1 MFKESIHLELKK
13 EYVKDI
19 LKTVI
24 AFANTSGGKIYIGI
38 DDDGKVL
45 GVQKLDTD
53 ILKLSN
59 SIRDSIKPDITLFTS
74 ILVEKI
80 DGKDVIVVDVQ
91 KGVSSPYYLTDKGIR
106 PSGVYVRQGASSVP
120 ATDVAI
126 LKMIRDTD
134 GDNFEELRSLNQN
147 LDFDFLKKEFE
158 DANIKL
164 EHSQMRTFNIIDE
177 DGLYTNL
184 GLLLSEQCP
193 HTIKAAVFE
202 GSTKE
207 IFKDRFE
214 FSGSL
219 LKQMKDVYSFL
230 NRNNRTNS
238 EITGLKRTDTREYPE
253 IALREA
259 LLNSIVHKEYSY
271 SSSTLISVFDD
282 KIEIVTIGGLTI
294 GGLTKGLSEDD
305 IMLGV
310 SILRNK
316 NLANIFYRL
325 KLIEAYGTGIPK
337 IIESYNEYNVKP
349 KIEIS
354 SNAFKIT
361 LPNTLKEKSSSKLEK
376 NLSDKEYLIVNML
389 KENEYIKRTDIEK
402 NLSISSSMAI
412 KLLRNMVENSIIEKL
427 GKGKN
432 VIYRLK

>member
-45 GVQKLDTD
+45 GAQRLDTD

-91 KGVSSPYYLTDKGIR
+91 KGASSPYYLTDKGIR

-120 ATDVAI
+120 ATDAAI

-158 DANIKL
+158 NSNIKL

-230 NRNNRTNS
+230 NRYNRTNS

-253 IALREA
+253 IAIREA

-271 SSSTLISVFDD
+271 SSSTLISIFDD
-282 KIEIVTIGGLTI
+282 KIEIVTI

-310 SILRNK
+310 SILRNR

-361 LPNTLKEKSSSKLEK
+361 LPNTLKEKSSSKFEN

>member
-120 ATDVAI
+120 ATDSSI

-164 EHSQMRTFNIIDE
+164 EHSQMKTFNIIDE

-230 NRNNRTNS
+230 NRYNRTNS

-282 KIEIVTIGGLTI
+282 KIEIVTIGGLT
-294 GGLTKGLSEDD
+294 KGLNEDD

-310 SILRNK
+310 SILRNR

-361 LPNTLKEKSSSKLEK
+361 LPNTLKEKSISKLEK

-412 KLLRNMVENSIIEKL
+412 KLLRNMVDNSIIEKL

>member
-19 LKTVI
+19 LKTVV

-38 DDDGKVL
+38 DDEGKVL
-45 GVQKLDTD
+45 GVERLDTD

-74 ILVEKI
+74 IFVEKI
-80 DGKDVIVVDVQ
+80 DSKDVIVVDVQ
-91 KGVSSPYYLTDKGIR
+91 KGASSPYYLADKGLR
-106 PSGVYVRQGASSVP
+106 PSGVYVRHGASSVP
-120 ATDVAI
+120 ATDAAI

-164 EHSQMRTFNIIDE
+164 EYSQMRTFNIIDE

-230 NRNNRTNS
+230 NRYNRTNS

-253 IALREA
+253 IAIREA

-271 SSSTLISVFDD
+271 SSSTLISIFDD
-282 KIEIVTIGGLTI
+282 KIEIVTI

-310 SILRNK
+310 SILRNR

-361 LPNTLKEKSSSKLEK
+361 LPNTLKEKSSSKFEN

-402 NLSISSSMAI
+402 NLSVSSSMAI

-432 VIYRLK
+432 VIYKLK

>member
-45 GVQKLDTD
+45 GVQRLDTD

-120 ATDVAI
+120 ATDSSI

-147 LDFDFLKKEFE
+147 LDFVFLKKEFE

-164 EHSQMRTFNIIDE
+164 EHSQMKTFNIIDE

-230 NRNNRTNS
+230 NRYNRTNS

-253 IALREA
+253 IAIREA

-282 KIEIVTIGGLTI
+282 KIEIVTIGGLT
-294 GGLTKGLSEDD
+294 KGLNEDD

-310 SILRNK
+310 SILRNR

>member
-45 GVQKLDTD
+45 GVQRLDTD

-91 KGVSSPYYLTDKGIR
+91 KGASSPYYLTDKGIR

-120 ATDVAI
+120 ATDAAI

-147 LDFDFLKKEFE
+147 LDFVFLKKEFE

-219 LKQMKDVYSFL
+219 LKQMKNVYSFL
-230 NRNNRTNS
+230 NRYNRTNS

-282 KIEIVTIGGLTI
+282 KIEIVTIGGLT
-294 GGLTKGLSEDD
+294 KGLNEDD

-310 SILRNK
+310 SILRNR

-361 LPNTLKEKSSSKLEK
+361 LPNTLKEKSISKLEK

-412 KLLRNMVENSIIEKL
+412 KLLRNMVDNSIIEKL

>member
-24 AFANTSGGKIYIGI
+24 DFANTSGGKIYIGI

-120 ATDVAI
+120 ATDSSI

-147 LDFDFLKKEFE
+147 LDCVFLKKEFE

-202 GSTKE
+202 GSTKA

-230 NRNNRTNS
+230 NRYNRTNS

-253 IALREA
+253 IAIREA

-282 KIEIVTIGGLTI
+282 KIEIVTIGGLT
-294 GGLTKGLSEDD
+294 KGLSEDD

-310 SILRNK
+310 SILRNR

-412 KLLRNMVENSIIEKL
+412 KLLRNMVDNSIIEKL

>member
-45 GVQKLDTD
+45 GAQRLDTD

-91 KGVSSPYYLTDKGIR
+91 KGASSPYYLTDKGIR

-120 ATDVAI
+120 ATDAAI

-158 DANIKL
+158 DSNIKL

-230 NRNNRTNS
+230 NRYNRTNS
-238 EITGLKRTDTREYPE
+238 EITGLKRTDTREFPE
-253 IALREA
+253 IAIREA

-271 SSSTLISVFDD
+271 SSSTLISIFDD
-282 KIEIVTIGGLTI
+282 KIEIVTI

-310 SILRNK
+310 SILRNR
-316 NLANIFYRL
+316 NLANIFYLL

-361 LPNTLKEKSSSKLEK
+361 LPNTLKEKSSSKFEN

>member
-120 ATDVAI
+120 ATDSSI

-147 LDFDFLKKEFE
+147 LDFVFLKKEFE

-230 NRNNRTNS
+230 NRYNRTNS

-253 IALREA
+253 IAIREA

-282 KIEIVTIGGLTI
+282 KIEIVTIGGLT
-294 GGLTKGLSEDD
+294 KGLSEDD

-310 SILRNK
+310 SILRNR

-361 LPNTLKEKSSSKLEK
+361 LPNTLKEKSISKLEK

-412 KLLRNMVENSIIEKL
+412 KLLRNMVDNSIIEKL

>member
-45 GVQKLDTD
+45 GVQRLDTD

-80 DGKDVIVVDVQ
+80 DSNDVIVVDVQ
-91 KGVSSPYYLTDKGIR
+91 KGASSPYYLTDKGIR

-120 ATDVAI
+120 ATDAAI

-158 DANIKL
+158 DSNIKL

-230 NRNNRTNS
+230 NRYNRTNS

-282 KIEIVTIGGLTI
+282 KIEIVTIGGLT
-294 GGLTKGLSEDD
+294 KGLSEDD

-310 SILRNK
+310 SILRNR

-361 LPNTLKEKSSSKLEK
+361 LPNTLKEKSISKLEK

>member
-80 DGKDVIVVDVQ
+80 DSKDVIVVDVQ
-91 KGVSSPYYLTDKGIR
+91 KGASSPYYLTDKGIR

-120 ATDVAI
+120 ATDAAI

-230 NRNNRTNS
+230 NRYNRTNS

-282 KIEIVTIGGLTI
+282 KIEIVTIGGLT
-294 GGLTKGLSEDD
+294 KGLSEDD

-310 SILRNK
+310 SILRNR

-361 LPNTLKEKSSSKLEK
+361 LPNTLKEKSISKLEK

-412 KLLRNMVENSIIEKL
+412 KLLRNMVDNLVIEKI

>member
-91 KGVSSPYYLTDKGIR
+91 KGASSPYYLTDKGIR

-147 LDFDFLKKEFE
+147 LDFVFLKKEFE

-230 NRNNRTNS
+230 NRYNRTNS

-282 KIEIVTIGGLTI
+282 KIEIVTIGGLT
-294 GGLTKGLSEDD
+294 KGLSEDD

-310 SILRNK
+310 SILRNR

-361 LPNTLKEKSSSKLEK
+361 LPNTLIEKSISKLEK

-412 KLLRNMVENSIIEKL
+412 KLLRNMVDNLVIEKI

>member
-45 GVQKLDTD
+45 GVQRLDTD

-80 DGKDVIVVDVQ
+80 DSSDVIVVDVQ
-91 KGVSSPYYLTDKGIR
+91 KGASSPYYLTDKGIR

-120 ATDVAI
+120 ATDAAI

-230 NRNNRTNS
+230 NRYNRTNS

-282 KIEIVTIGGLTI
+282 KIEIVTIGGLT
-294 GGLTKGLSEDD
+294 KGLSEDD

-310 SILRNK
+310 SILRNR

-361 LPNTLKEKSSSKLEK
+361 LPNTLKEKSISKLEK

-402 NLSISSSMAI
+402 SLSISSSMAI
-412 KLLRNMVENSIIEKL
+412 KLLRNMVDNSIIEKL

>member
-80 DGKDVIVVDVQ
+80 DSNDVIVVDVQ
-91 KGVSSPYYLTDKGIR
+91 KGASSPYYLTDKGIR

-202 GSTKE
+202 GSTKA

-230 NRNNRTNS
+230 NRYNRTNS

-282 KIEIVTIGGLTI
+282 KIEIVTIGGLT
-294 GGLTKGLSEDD
+294 KGLSEDD

-310 SILRNK
+310 SILRNR

>member
-45 GVQKLDTD
+45 GVQRLDTD

-80 DGKDVIVVDVQ
+80 DSNDVIVVDVQ
-91 KGVSSPYYLTDKGIR
+91 KGASSPYYLTDKGIR

-120 ATDVAI
+120 ATNAAI

-158 DANIKL
+158 DSNIKL

-230 NRNNRTNS
+230 NRSNRTNS

-282 KIEIVTIGGLTI
+282 KIEIVTI

-361 LPNTLKEKSSSKLEK
+361 LPNTLADKSSAKLEIK
-376 NLSDKEYLIVNML
+376 LSDKEYLIVNML

-412 KLLRNMVENSIIEKL
+412 KLLRNMVDNLVIEKI

>member
-91 KGVSSPYYLTDKGIR
+91 KGASSPYYLTDKGIR
-106 PSGVYVRQGASSVP
+106 PSGVYVRQGDSSVP

-147 LDFDFLKKEFE
+147 LDFVFLKKEFE

-230 NRNNRTNS
+230 NRYNRTNS

-282 KIEIVTIGGLTI
+282 KIEIVTIGGLT
-294 GGLTKGLSEDD
+294 KGLSEDD

-310 SILRNK
+310 SILRNR

-361 LPNTLKEKSSSKLEK
+361 LPNTLKEKSISKLEK

-412 KLLRNMVENSIIEKL
+412 KLLRNMVDNSIIEKL

>member
-45 GVQKLDTD
+45 GVQRLDTD

-80 DGKDVIVVDVQ
+80 NSNDVIVVDVQ
-91 KGVSSPYYLTDKGIR
+91 KGASSPYYLTDKGIR

-120 ATDVAI
+120 ATDAAI

-230 NRNNRTNS
+230 NRYNRTNS

-282 KIEIVTIGGLTI
+282 KIEIVTIGGLT
-294 GGLTKGLSEDD
+294 KGLSEDD

-310 SILRNK
+310 SILRNR

-361 LPNTLKEKSSSKLEK
+361 LPNTLKEKSISKLEK

-412 KLLRNMVENSIIEKL
+412 KLLRNMVDNLVIEKI

>member
-45 GVQKLDTD
+45 GVQRLDTD

-80 DGKDVIVVDVQ
+80 DSNDVIVVDVQ
-91 KGVSSPYYLTDKGIR
+91 KGASSPYYLTDKGIR

-120 ATDVAI
+120 ATDSSI

-147 LDFDFLKKEFE
+147 LDFVFLKKEFE

-230 NRNNRTNS
+230 NRYNRTNS

-253 IALREA
+253 IAIREA

-282 KIEIVTIGGLTI
+282 KIEIVTIGGLT
-294 GGLTKGLSEDD
+294 KGLSEDD

-310 SILRNK
+310 SILRNR

-412 KLLRNMVENSIIEKL
+412 KLLRNMVDNLVIEKI

>member
-91 KGVSSPYYLTDKGIR
+91 KGASSPYYLTDKGIR

-120 ATDVAI
+120 ATDAAI

-230 NRNNRTNS
+230 NRYNRTNS

-282 KIEIVTIGGLTI
+282 KIEIVTI

-361 LPNTLKEKSSSKLEK
+361 LPNTLKEKSISKLEK

-412 KLLRNMVENSIIEKL
+412 KLLRNMVDNSIIEKL

>member
-45 GVQKLDTD
+45 GVQRLDTD

-91 KGVSSPYYLTDKGIR
+91 KGASSPYYLTDKGIR

-120 ATDVAI
+120 ATDAAI

-230 NRNNRTNS
+230 NRYNRTNS

-282 KIEIVTIGGLTI
+282 KIEIVTIGGLT
-294 GGLTKGLSEDD
+294 KGLSEDD

-310 SILRNK
+310 SILRNR

-361 LPNTLKEKSSSKLEK
+361 LPNTLKEKSISKLEK

-412 KLLRNMVENSIIEKL
+412 KLLRNMVDNSIIEKL

-432 VIYRLK
+432 VIYRLT

>member
-45 GVQKLDTD
+45 GVQRLDTD

-80 DGKDVIVVDVQ
+80 DSNDVIVVDVQ
-91 KGVSSPYYLTDKGIR
+91 KGASSPYYLTDKGIR

-120 ATDVAI
+120 ATDATI

-230 NRNNRTNS
+230 NRYNRTNS

-271 SSSTLISVFDD
+271 SNSTLISVFDD
-282 KIEIVTIGGLTI
+282 KIEIVTI

-310 SILRNK
+310 SILRNR

-361 LPNTLKEKSSSKLEK
+361 LPNTLKEKSISKLEK

>member
-80 DGKDVIVVDVQ
+80 DSKDVIVVDVQ
-91 KGVSSPYYLTDKGIR
+91 KGASSPYYLTDKGIR

-230 NRNNRTNS
+230 NRYNRTNS

-282 KIEIVTIGGLTI
+282 KIEIVTIGGLT
-294 GGLTKGLSEDD
+294 KGLSEDD

-310 SILRNK
+310 SILRNR

-361 LPNTLKEKSSSKLEK
+361 LPNTLKEKSISKLEK

-412 KLLRNMVENSIIEKL
+412 KLLRNMVDNSIIEKL

>member
-45 GVQKLDTD
+45 GVQRLDTD

-80 DGKDVIVVDVQ
+80 NSNDVIVVDVQ
-91 KGVSSPYYLTDKGIR
+91 KGASSPYYLTDKGIR

-120 ATDVAI
+120 ATDAAI

-230 NRNNRTNS
+230 NRYNRTNS

-282 KIEIVTIGGLTI
+282 KIEIVTIGGLT
-294 GGLTKGLSEDD
+294 KGLSEDD

-310 SILRNK
+310 SILRNR

-361 LPNTLKEKSSSKLEK
+361 LPNTLADKSSAKLEIK
-376 NLSDKEYLIVNML
+376 LSDKEYLIVNML

>member
-91 KGVSSPYYLTDKGIR
+91 KGASSPYYLTDKGIR

-120 ATDVAI
+120 ATDSSI

-147 LDFDFLKKEFE
+147 LDFVFLKKEFE

-230 NRNNRTNS
+230 NRYNRTNS

-253 IALREA
+253 IAIREA

-282 KIEIVTIGGLTI
+282 KIEIVTIGGLT
-294 GGLTKGLSEDD
+294 KGLNEDD

-361 LPNTLKEKSSSKLEK
+361 LPNTLADKSSAKLEI

-412 KLLRNMVENSIIEKL
+412 KLLRNMVDNLVIEKI

>member
-45 GVQKLDTD
+45 GVQRLDTD

-80 DGKDVIVVDVQ
+80 DSNDVIVVDVQ
-91 KGVSSPYYLTDKGIR
+91 KGASSPYYLTDKGIR

-120 ATDVAI
+120 ATDAAI

-230 NRNNRTNS
+230 NRYNRTNS

-253 IALREA
+253 IAIREA

-282 KIEIVTIGGLTI
+282 KIEIVTIGGLT
-294 GGLTKGLSEDD
+294 KGLSEDD

-310 SILRNK
+310 SILRNR

-361 LPNTLKEKSSSKLEK
+361 LPNTLKEKSISKLEK

-412 KLLRNMVENSIIEKL
+412 KLLRNMVDNLVIEKI

>member
-1 MFKESIHLELKK
+1 MFKESIHIELKK

-38 DDDGKVL
+38 DDDGNLL
-45 GVQKLDTD
+45 GVQRIDND

-74 ILVEKI
+74 IFVEKI
-80 DGKDVIVVDVQ
+80 DSKDIIVVDVQ
-91 KGVSSPYYLTDKGIR
+91 KGASSPYYLSEKGIR

-120 ATDVAI
+120 ATDAAI

-134 GDNFEELRSLNQN
+134 GDNFEDLRSLNQN

-230 NRNNRTNS
+230 NRYNRTNS
-238 EITGLKRTDTREYPE
+238 EITGLRRTDKREYPE
-253 IALREA
+253 IAIREA
-259 LLNSIVHKEYSY
+259 LLNSVVHKEYSY
-271 SSSTLISVFDD
+271 SSSTLISIFDD
-282 KIEIVTIGGLTI
+282 KIEIVTI

-310 SILRNK
+310 SILRNR

-325 KLIEAYGTGIPK
+325 QLIEAYGTGIPK
-337 IIESYNEYNVKP
+337 IIESYNEYNIKP

-361 LPNTLKEKSSSKLEK
+361 LPNTSINKSIANPEIKLSE
-376 NLSDKEYLIVNML
+376 KEYLIVNLL
-389 KENEYIKRTDIEK
+389 KEHEYIKRIDIEK
-402 NLSISSSMAI
+402 TLSISSAMAI
-412 KLLRNMVENSIIEKL
+412 KLLRNMVNNSVIEKV
-427 GKGKN
+427 GNGKN
-432 VIYRLK
+432 VIYKLL

>member
-45 GVQKLDTD
+45 GVQRLDTD

-80 DGKDVIVVDVQ
+80 DSNDVIVVDVQ
-91 KGVSSPYYLTDKGIR
+91 KGASSPYYLTDKGIR
-106 PSGVYVRQGASSVP
+106 PSGVYVRQGDSSVP

-230 NRNNRTNS
+230 NRYNRTNS

-253 IALREA
+253 IAIREA

-282 KIEIVTIGGLTI
+282 KIEIVTIGGLT
-294 GGLTKGLSEDD
+294 KGLSEDD

-310 SILRNK
+310 SILRNR

-361 LPNTLKEKSSSKLEK
+361 LPNTLKEKSISKLEK

>member
-1 MFKESIHLELKK
+1 
-13 EYVKDI
+13 
-19 LKTVI
+19 
-24 AFANTSGGKIYIGI
+24 
-38 DDDGKVL
+38 
-45 GVQKLDTD
+45 
-53 ILKLSN
+53 
-59 SIRDSIKPDITLFTS
+59 
-74 ILVEKI
+74 
-80 DGKDVIVVDVQ
+80 
-91 KGVSSPYYLTDKGIR
+91 
-106 PSGVYVRQGASSVP
+106 
-120 ATDVAI
+120 
-126 LKMIRDTD
+126 
-134 GDNFEELRSLNQN
+134 
-147 LDFDFLKKEFE
+147 
-158 DANIKL
+158 
-164 EHSQMRTFNIIDE
+164 MRTFNIIDE

-230 NRNNRTNS
+230 NRYNRTNS

-253 IALREA
+253 IAIREA

-282 KIEIVTIGGLTI
+282 KIEIVTIGGLT
-294 GGLTKGLSEDD
+294 KGLSEDD

-310 SILRNK
+310 SILRNR

-361 LPNTLKEKSSSKLEK
+361 LPNTLKEKSISKLEK

>member
-91 KGVSSPYYLTDKGIR
+91 KGASSPYYLTDKGIR

-120 ATDVAI
+120 ATDSSI

-164 EHSQMRTFNIIDE
+164 EHSQMKTFNIIDE

-230 NRNNRTNS
+230 NRYNRTNS

-282 KIEIVTIGGLTI
+282 KIEIVTIGGLT
-294 GGLTKGLSEDD
+294 KGLSEDD

-310 SILRNK
+310 SILRNR

-361 LPNTLKEKSSSKLEK
+361 LPNTLKEKSISKLEK

-412 KLLRNMVENSIIEKL
+412 KLLRNMVDNLVIEKI

>member
-1 MFKESIHLELKK
+1 MFKESINLELKK

-45 GVQKLDTD
+45 GVQRLDTD

-59 SIRDSIKPDITLFTS
+59 SIRDSIKPDITLFAS

-91 KGVSSPYYLTDKGIR
+91 KGASSPYYLTDKGIR

-230 NRNNRTNS
+230 NRYNRTNS

-282 KIEIVTIGGLTI
+282 KIEIVTIGGLT
-294 GGLTKGLSEDD
+294 KGLSEDD

-310 SILRNK
+310 SILRNR

-361 LPNTLKEKSSSKLEK
+361 LPNTLKEKSISKLEK

-412 KLLRNMVENSIIEKL
+412 KLLRNMVDNSIIEKL

>member
-45 GVQKLDTD
+45 GVQRLDTD

-80 DGKDVIVVDVQ
+80 DSNDVIVVEVQ

-106 PSGVYVRQGASSVP
+106 PSGVYVRQGDSSVP
-120 ATDVAI
+120 ATDAAI

-230 NRNNRTNS
+230 NRYNRTNS

-282 KIEIVTIGGLTI
+282 KIEIVTIGGLT
-294 GGLTKGLSEDD
+294 KGLSEDD

-310 SILRNK
+310 SILRNR

-361 LPNTLKEKSSSKLEK
+361 LPNTLKEKSISKLEK

-412 KLLRNMVENSIIEKL
+412 KLLRNMVDNSIIEKL

>member
-45 GVQKLDTD
+45 GVQRLDPD

-59 SIRDSIKPDITLFTS
+59 SIRDSIKPDITLFAS

-91 KGVSSPYYLTDKGIR
+91 KGASSPYYLTDKGIR
-106 PSGVYVRQGASSVP
+106 PSGVYVRQGDSSVP

-230 NRNNRTNS
+230 NRYNRTNS

-282 KIEIVTIGGLTI
+282 KIEIVTIGGLT
-294 GGLTKGLSEDD
+294 KGLSQDD

-310 SILRNK
+310 SILRNR

-361 LPNTLKEKSSSKLEK
+361 LPNTLKEKSISKLEK

-412 KLLRNMVENSIIEKL
+412 KLLRNMVDNSIIEKL

>member
-120 ATDVAI
+120 ATDSSI

-230 NRNNRTNS
+230 NRYNRTNS

-282 KIEIVTIGGLTI
+282 KIEIVTIGGLT
-294 GGLTKGLSEDD
+294 KGLSEDD

-310 SILRNK
+310 SILRNR

-361 LPNTLKEKSSSKLEK
+361 LPNTLKEKSISKLEK

-412 KLLRNMVENSIIEKL
+412 KLLRNMLDNSVIEKI

>member
-45 GVQKLDTD
+45 GVQRLDTD

-80 DGKDVIVVDVQ
+80 DSNDVIVVDVQ
-91 KGVSSPYYLTDKGIR
+91 KGASSPYYLTDKGIR

-120 ATDVAI
+120 ATNAAI

-230 NRNNRTNS
+230 NRYNRTNS

-282 KIEIVTIGGLTI
+282 KIEIVTIGGLT
-294 GGLTKGLSEDD
+294 KGLSEDD

-310 SILRNK
+310 SILRNR

-361 LPNTLKEKSSSKLEK
+361 LPNTLKEKSISKLEK

-412 KLLRNMVENSIIEKL
+412 KLLRNMVDNSIIEKL

>member
-91 KGVSSPYYLTDKGIR
+91 KGASSPYYLTDKGIR

-120 ATDVAI
+120 ATNAAI

-147 LDFDFLKKEFE
+147 LDFVFLKKEFE

-230 NRNNRTNS
+230 NRYNRTNS

-282 KIEIVTIGGLTI
+282 KIEIVTIGGLT
-294 GGLTKGLSEDD
+294 KGLSEDD

-310 SILRNK
+310 SILRNR

-412 KLLRNMVENSIIEKL
+412 KLLRNMVDNSIIEKL

>member
-91 KGVSSPYYLTDKGIR
+91 KGASSPYYLTDKGIR

-120 ATDVAI
+120 ATDAAI

-230 NRNNRTNS
+230 NRYNRTNS

-282 KIEIVTIGGLTI
+282 KIEIVTIGGLT
-294 GGLTKGLSEDD
+294 KGLSEDD

-310 SILRNK
+310 SILRNR

-412 KLLRNMVENSIIEKL
+412 KLLRNMVDNSIIEKL

>member
-45 GVQKLDTD
+45 GVQRLDTD

-59 SIRDSIKPDITLFTS
+59 SIRDSIKPDITLFAS

-91 KGVSSPYYLTDKGIR
+91 KGASSPYYLTDKGIR
-106 PSGVYVRQGASSVP
+106 PSGVYVRQGDSSVP

-230 NRNNRTNS
+230 NRYNRTNS

-253 IALREA
+253 IAIREA

-282 KIEIVTIGGLTI
+282 KIEIVTIGGLT
-294 GGLTKGLSEDD
+294 KGLNEDD

-310 SILRNK
+310 SILRNR

>member
-45 GVQKLDTD
+45 GVQRLDTD

-80 DGKDVIVVDVQ
+80 DSNDVIVVDVQ
-91 KGVSSPYYLTDKGIR
+91 KGASSPYYLTDKGIR

-120 ATDVAI
+120 ATDSSI

-134 GDNFEELRSLNQN
+134 GDNFEEFRSLNQN

-158 DANIKL
+158 DSNIKL

-230 NRNNRTNS
+230 NRYNRTNS

-282 KIEIVTIGGLTI
+282 KIEIVTIGGLT
-294 GGLTKGLSEDD
+294 KGLSEDD
-305 IMLGV
+305 IIIGV
-310 SILRNK
+310 SILRNR

-361 LPNTLKEKSSSKLEK
+361 LPNTLKEKSISKLEK

-412 KLLRNMVENSIIEKL
+412 KLLRNMVDNLVIEKI

>member
-45 GVQKLDTD
+45 GVQRLDTD

-80 DGKDVIVVDVQ
+80 DSNDVIVVEVQ

-120 ATDVAI
+120 ATDAAI

-164 EHSQMRTFNIIDE
+164 EHSQMKTFNIIDE

-230 NRNNRTNS
+230 NRYNRTNS

-282 KIEIVTIGGLTI
+282 KIEIVTIGGLT
-294 GGLTKGLSEDD
+294 KGLSEDD

-310 SILRNK
+310 SILRNR

-361 LPNTLKEKSSSKLEK
+361 LPNTLKEKSISKLEK

-412 KLLRNMVENSIIEKL
+412 KLLRNMVDNSIIEKL